1 MMEELQRLQRWITL
15 VTVLMLTGTGTAW
28 SQSINNPVPGQW
40 SAGGGIG
47 FLGATPSGT
56 AFALNGNADYFL
68 HRYFSVGPL
77 MQIAF
82 TGSLTQFGLSGQA
95 KYWFDIPD
103 TANRVKLVVQG
114 GLGFIHADRLD
125 SDTSWLI
132 PLGVGIDYAMTQ
144 KLALTATFLLNFTD
158 LDTGHGKD
166 AHVMPG
172 LTCGVRF

>member
-1 MMEELQRLQRWITL
+1 MIEGQRLPRAIIL
-15 VTVLMLTGTGTAW
+15 VAALVFSTTGTAW
-28 SQSINNPVPGQW
+28 SQSITNPAPGRW

-82 TGSLTQFGLSGQA
+82 TGSLTQIGLSGQG
-95 KYWFDIPD
+95 KYWFDIPE
-103 TANRVKLVVQG
+103 TANRAKLVFQG
-114 GLGFIHADRLD
+114 GIGFIHADRLD

-132 PLGVGIDYAMTQ
+132 PLGVGIDYAVTQ
-144 KLALTATFLLNFTD
+144 KMALTATFLLNFTD

-172 LTCGVRF
+172 ITFGVRF

>member
-1 MMEELQRLQRWITL
+1 MIESQPRARWIILAAVL
-15 VTVLMLTGTGTAW
+15 VLSTSGTAW
-28 SQSINNPVPGQW
+28 AQSITNPTPGRW

-56 AFALNGNADYFL
+56 AFALNANADYFL

-77 MQIAF
+77 MQVAF
-82 TGSLTQFGLSGQA
+82 TGSLTQFGLSGQG

-103 TANRVKLVVQG
+103 TANRAKLVLQG

-132 PLGVGIDYAMTQ
+132 PLGVGIDYAMTE

-172 LTCGVRF
+172 LTFGVRF

>member
-1 MMEELQRLQRWITL
+1 MIEGLRFPRAIIL
-15 VTVLMLTGTGTAW
+15 VAALVLSTTGTAW
-28 SQSINNPVPGQW
+28 SQSITNPVPGRW

-82 TGSLTQFGLSGQA
+82 TGSLTQFGLSGQG
-95 KYWFDIPD
+95 KYWFDIPE
-103 TANRVKLVVQG
+103 TANRAKLVFQG

-132 PLGVGIDYAMTQ
+132 PLGVGIDYAVTEKM
-144 KLALTATFLLNFTD
+144 ALTATFLLNFTD

-172 LTCGVRF
+172 LTFGVRF

>member
-1 MMEELQRLQRWITL
+1 MIERQHLPRWIIL
-15 VTVLMLTGTGTAW
+15 VAVLVLNTTGTAW
-28 SQSINNPVPGQW
+28 SQSITNPVPGQW
-40 SAGGGIG
+40 SPGAGIG

-77 MQIAF
+77 MQVAF
-82 TGSLTQFGLSGQA
+82 TGALTQVGLSGQA

-103 TANRVKLVVQG
+103 TANRAKLVFQG
-114 GLGFIHADRLD
+114 GFGFIHADRLD

-132 PLGVGIDYAMTQ
+132 PLGVGLDYAMTQ

-172 LTCGVRF
+172 LTFGVRF

>member
-1 MMEELQRLQRWITL
+1 MIESQHLPRVLIL
-15 VTVLMLTGTGTAW
+15 VAALMLSTTGTSW
-28 SQSINNPVPGQW
+28 SQSITNPVPGRW

-82 TGSLTQFGLSGQA
+82 IGDLTQFGLSGQG

-103 TANRVKLVVQG
+103 TANRAKLVFQG

-144 KLALTATFLLNFTD
+144 KMALTATFLLNFTD

-172 LTCGVRF
+172 LTFGVRF

>member
-1 MMEELQRLQRWITL
+1 MIESQHLPRVLIL
-15 VTVLMLTGTGTAW
+15 VAALMLSTTGTSW
-28 SQSINNPVPGQW
+28 SQNITNPVPGRW

-82 TGSLTQFGLSGQA
+82 TGDLTQFGLSGQG

-103 TANRVKLVVQG
+103 TANRAKLVFQG

-132 PLGVGIDYAMTQ
+132 PLGVGVDYAMTQ
-144 KLALTATFLLNFTD
+144 KMALTATFLLNFTD

-172 LTCGVRF
+172 LTFGVRF

>member
-1 MMEELQRLQRWITL
+1 MIESQHLPRVLIL
-15 VTVLMLTGTGTAW
+15 VAALVLSTTGTSW
-28 SQSINNPVPGQW
+28 SQNITNPVPGRW

-82 TGSLTQFGLSGQA
+82 TGDLTQFGLSGQG

-103 TANRVKLVVQG
+103 TANRAKLVFQG

-144 KLALTATFLLNFTD
+144 KIALTATFLLNFTD

-172 LTCGVRF
+172 LTFGVRF